1 MHKKEQPNI
10 VIEKASE
17 NNLKNISLTIPH
29 HQITCI
35 TGVSGSGKSS
45 LVYDV
50 ICKESQRR
58 YFESFSSYARQFLGK
73 MSRPEL
79 ERIEGLMPA
88 ISVDQKTVSRNPRS
102 TVGTMSEIYD
112 YLRLLFARLGKK
124 SKPFPEIK
132 LSRSLFSFNSPEGY
146 CSHCKGLGVEDQIDP
161 ELLIKDPTKSLREG
175 ALRITTPSGYTIYSQ
190 VTIDVL
196 DKVCRSE
203 GFHVDIPWKDLTN
216 EQKKII
222 FYGSN
227 KSIIPFGKHTLE
239 SRMKWSGITAKP
251 REEGYYKGI
260 LPIMENILRVDRNP
274 NILRFAKTIKCKQC
288 NGKRLNDKAL
298 SVTFYQKN
306 IADYSS
312 LSISSLKT
320 TLENI
325 AYNKTD
331 REVFESIK
339 NKIIERC
346 RILEELGLGYLTL
359 MRESTTLSGG
369 EAQRIRLATQMG
381 NGLRGI
387 LYILD
392 EPSIGLHPKDNARMI
407 KIMKQLRNQGNTVLV
422 VEHDKETILSADQ
435 IIDIGPKAGKEGGKI
450 LFQSDLNHLKKI
462 ECAESETLN
471 FLNKKSIKNISSRK
485 LENKWLNIKNATL
498 HNLKNIDAAF
508 RLHALNVVTGV
519 SGAGK
524 SSLVFDVIGKYFE
537 KKLNQEKIENLE
549 VNEIVADTPIQKII
563 EINQTPIG
571 RTPRSNPATYTK
583 LFDLIRK
590 LFASL
595 PESKK
600 RKWKQ
605 GHFSFNTKG
614 GRCETCQGAGT
625 IQTGM
630 HFLAN
635 VETIC
640 ETCQGRRYDDETLK
654 IKYKGKNI
662 SEILEMEISDAQ
674 LFFQDKPTIY
684 HYLKIMNDLGLGY
697 LALGQSATTLSGG
710 EAQRLKLAA
719 ELVKPSKNHTLY
731 LFDEPTTGLHAYDV
745 SILLKA
751 LQNLT
756 QNGHTVIVI
765 EHDEG
770 IIRNADH
777 IVDLGPDGG
786 DYGGEVIYSG
796 SYNKLLLCKKS
807 YTAQALLSTK
817 KQKRT
822 EGKNNT
828 EQIIKNPIE
837 LKGVRTHNL
846 KNIDVKIPRNK
857 LTVITGVSGSGK
869 SSLAFDTLFTEG
881 QLRFTES
888 FSTYARSL
896 IQQKKRPDLME
907 SSGLTPTI
915 AIDNKS
921 ITRNPRATVGT
932 ITGLYDLY
940 RLIYSRISKDANG
953 NRCTLLSNHF
963 SFNHQAGACPVCNG
977 LGVELTCD
985 PERLISNPELAL
997 NDGAMKGSK
1006 TGKFYGDP
1014 YGQYMAILNAVGK
1027 KHNIDFSKP
1036 WNSLSIEAKNIALY
1050 GSDEKEYNV
1059 DWKYKRKNRE
1069 GIHHFKGT
1077 WLGLIHYINDEYLR
1091 KHDKQGGADIAYLM
1105 KEVRC
1110 KSCGGSRLKPGA
1122 LKYKIAG
1129 KNIDHLAAL
1138 EANEALNF
1146 FKNINNSLS
1155 EDELF
1160 ISAEIIRLCKD
1171 KLEAMKNIGL
1181 GYLSINR
1188 GTITLSGGEDRRLR
1202 LVSQMGGE
1210 LNGITYVLDEPTVGL
1225 HSKDTQNLIKL
1236 LHQLA
1241 KNNTVVVVEH
1251 DENII
1256 RSAHHIIE
1264 LGPKAGDEG
1273 GKLMWQGEFKHFIET
1288 NNTLTAKYIK
1298 QNYTFKQYKS
1308 DLKLNFD
1315 VKILGA
1321 KAHNLKN
1328 INLTLPSNGLTVL
1341 SGVSGSGKSSLLFD
1355 VIAQSAHVKKAVN
1368 CNNIYGL
1375 ELFDKILIMDQT
1387 PIGKNPLSTPTTFL
1401 GIYDEIR
1408 ELFASTEAAKNQNL
1422 KKTHFSFNTKGGRC
1436 ENCKGQGQLKIAMDF
1451 LSDVW
1456 VPCPT
1461 CKGKRFTE
1469 NILQINWNGFTIYN
1483 ILELTIHKAAEIF
1496 ASEEKLNTSFQML
1509 NNLGLGHLKL
1519 GQSATTLS
1527 GGEAQRLKLA
1537 KELIKP
1543 TQKKCLYLLDEPTTG
1558 LHFYDVE
1565 KLLKVLFHLRNQGHA
1580 LYIIEHHPWF
1590 YNIADYL
1597 IELGPTGGDQ
1607 GGYLMTKD
1615 IL

>member
-1 MHKKEQPNI
+1 MVKDQQYII
-10 VIEKASE
+10 VHNASE
-17 NNLKNISLTIPH
+17 HNLKNISLKIPH
-29 HQITCI
+29 HKITCI

-58 YFESFSSYARQFLGK
+58 YFESFSSYARQFLRK
-73 MSRPEL
+73 MTRPEV
-79 ERIEGLMPA
+79 ERVEGLMPA
-88 ISVDQKTVSRNPRS
+88 ISIDQKTVSRNPRS
-102 TVGTMSEIYD
+102 TLGTMSEIYD
-112 YLRLLFARLGKK
+112 YLRLLFARLGEK
-124 SKPFPEIK
+124 SNQYPEIK
-132 LSRSLFSFNSPEGY
+132 LSRSLFSFNSPDGY
-146 CSHCKGLGVEDQIDP
+146 CPHCKGLGVEDQIDP
-161 ELLIKDPTKSLREG
+161 ELIIKDPAKSLREG
-175 ALRITTPSGYTIYSQ
+175 ALKITTSSGYTIYSQ

-196 DKVCRSE
+196 DQVCRSE
-203 GFHVDIPWKDLTN
+203 GFNVDILWKDLT
-216 EQKKII
+216 EDQKNII
-222 FYGSN
+222 LYGSN
-227 KSIIPFGKHTLE
+227 KIKIPFGKHTLE

-260 LPIMENILRVDRNP
+260 LLIMENILRVDRNP
-274 NILRFAKTIKCKQC
+274 NILRFAKTVTCKQC
-288 NGKRLNDKAL
+288 QGKRLNQQAL
-298 SVTFYQKN
+298 SVTFNNKN
-306 IADYSS
+306 IIDFSFLTISAFKELFEKMEFNDSAKEVF
-312 LSISSLKT
+312 LSIRS
-320 TLENI
+320 
-325 AYNKTD
+325 
-331 REVFESIK
+331 
-339 NKIIERC
+339 KIIERC
-346 RILEELGLGYLTL
+346 QILEELGVGYLTV

-369 EAQRIRLATQMG
+369 EAQRIRLSTQVG

-407 KIMKQLRNQGNTVLV
+407 KIMERLRDQGNTVFV
-422 VEHDKETILSADQ
+422 VEHDKETMLSADH

-450 LFQSDLNHLKKI
+450 LFNTELKQLKKI
-462 ECAESETLN
+462 DCAESETLKH
-471 FLNKKSIKNISSRK
+471 LNSDPIKKTLPKK
-485 LENKWLNIKNATL
+485 LEEKWLKVAGASM
-498 HNLKNIDAAF
+498 HNLKKINVNF
-508 RLHALNVVTGV
+508 RLHSLNVVTGI

-524 SSLVFDVIGKYFE
+524 STLVFDVIGTYFE
-537 KKLNQEKIENLE
+537 KKLNHENPEDLE
-549 VNEIVADTPIQKII
+549 VNEIVEDTPIQKII

-595 PESKK
+595 PESKNK
-600 RKWKQ
+600 KWKQ

-630 HFLAN
+630 HFLAH

-640 ETCQGRRYDDETLK
+640 ETCQGNRYDNETLK

-662 SEILEMEISDAQ
+662 AEILEMEISDAVT
-674 LFFQDKPTIY
+674 FFQNESTIY

-756 QNGHTVIVI
+756 QNGHTLIVI

-770 IIRNADH
+770 IIRHADH
-777 IVDLGPDGG
+777 IADLGPEGG
-786 DYGGEVIYSG
+786 SNGGEIIFSG
-796 SYNKLLLCKKS
+796 SYHDLLHCEKS
-807 YTAQALLSTK
+807 YTAKALL
-817 KQKRT
+817 
-822 EGKNNT
+822 KNNT
-828 EQIIKNPIE
+828 VKQTEEKNNLEKIINNPIE
-837 LKGVRTHNL
+837 LKGVSTHNL
-846 KNIDVKIPRNK
+846 KGIDVKVPRNK

-869 SSLAFDTLFTEG
+869 SSLAFDTLFAEG

-896 IQQKKRPDLME
+896 IQQKSRPDMIE

-915 AIDNKS
+915 AIDNKK

-940 RLIYSRISKDANG
+940 RLLYSRISKDTKG

-985 PERLISNPELAL
+985 PEQLISNPDLAL
-997 NDGAMKGSK
+997 NDGAMNGSK

-1014 YGQYMAILNAVGK
+1014 FGQYMAILNTVGSEQGI
-1027 KHNIDFSKP
+1027 NFSQS
-1036 WNSLSIEAKNIALY
+1036 WESLSDKAKNMALY
-1050 GSDEKEYNV
+1050 GTGKKEYNV

-1069 GIHHFKGT
+1069 GIHRFKGK
-1077 WLGLIHYINDEYLR
+1077 WLGLINYINDEYIR
-1091 KHDKQGGADIAYLM
+1091 KHNKQGGADVATLM
-1105 KEVRC
+1105 KEVKC
-1110 KSCGGSRLKPGA
+1110 KNCNGSRLNQEA
-1122 LKYKIAG
+1122 LKYQVAA
-1129 KNIDHLAAL
+1129 KNIADLAAL
-1138 EANEALNF
+1138 DAKESLHF
-1146 FKNINNSLS
+1146 FENIYSILS
-1155 EDELF
+1155 ETEQL
-1160 ISAEIIRLCKD
+1160 ISAEIIRLCKE

-1181 GYLSINR
+1181 GYLGINR
-1188 GTITLSGGEDRRLR
+1188 GAITLSGGEGRRLR

-1241 KNNTVVVVEH
+1241 ENNTVVVVEH
-1251 DENII
+1251 DEDII
-1256 RSAHHIIE
+1256 RSAQHIIE

-1273 GKLMWQGEFKHFIET
+1273 GKLIEQGSLEKFIK
-1288 NNTLTAKYIK
+1288 NNHTITSKYLQKDYSIDFQK
-1298 QNYTFKQYKS
+1298 PN
-1308 DLKLNFD
+1308 LKLHFKFHIKEAN
-1315 VKILGA
+1315 
-1321 KAHNLKN
+1321 AHNLKN
-1328 INLTLPSNGLTVL
+1328 LDLVLPINGLTVF

-1355 VIAQSAHVKKAVN
+1355 VVTQSAHAKKAVN
-1368 CNNIYGL
+1368 CKNIHGF
-1375 ELFDKILIMDQT
+1375 EFFDKILTMDQS
-1387 PIGKNPLSTPTTFL
+1387 PIGKNPLSTPATFL

-1408 ELFASTEAAKNQNL
+1408 ELFASTNAANNKNLN
-1422 KKTHFSFNTKGGRC
+1422 KSTFSFNSKGGRC
-1436 ENCKGQGQLKIAMDF
+1436 ENCKGQGQIKIAMDF

-1456 VPCPT
+1456 VSCPS
-1461 CKGKRFTE
+1461 CEGKRFSDKT
-1469 NILQINWNGFTIYN
+1469 LQIKWNGFTIYD
-1483 ILELTIHKAAEIF
+1483 ILELTIQKAAEVF
-1496 ASEEKLNTSFQML
+1496 TSEKKLRYSFKIL
-1509 NNLGLGHLKL
+1509 SDLGLSHLKL

-1527 GGEAQRLKLA
+1527 GGEAQRLKMA

-1543 TQKKCLYLLDEPTTG
+1543 AHKKCLYLLDEPTTG
-1558 LHFYDVE
+1558 LHFNDVE
-1565 KLLKVLFHLRNQGHA
+1565 KLLKVLFRLRDKGHA

-1590 YNIADYL
+1590 YKAADYL
-1597 IELGPTGGDQ
+1597 IELGPEGGEN
-1607 GGYLMTKD
+1607 GGYL
-1615 IL
+1615 L